1 MKRIF
6 KGYTL
11 FHYHR
16 KVDNKTTEI
25 DFKFYPA
32 WTVIVILLIT
42 LIVLYM
48 KGVA

>member
-16 KVDNKTTEI
+16 KADNKTTEI